1 MAQFTQEFTRLDGCL
16 DKAVIITRRSS
27 HGYSAAIKIGRIQR
41 TVTAAHRDE
50 NDALASAL
58 RTLLNHRDNAI
69 L

>member
-1 MAQFTQEFTRLDGCL
+1 MVQFTQEFTRLDGQQ
-16 DKAVIITRRSS
+16 DKAVILSRRSLR
-27 HGYSAAIKIGRIQR
+27 GYSAAIKIGNIQK